1 VYLTISCLLFLI
13 HSLFV
18 GCLRNGSEDVKKHKY
33 FAKVDWDA
41 VFHRKDTPPYLPQVG
56 GPGDHQNFDEYPDSP
71 TDDSVVLIGEDKA
84 AFDVF
89 DQF

>member
-1 VYLTISCLLFLI
+1 
-13 HSLFV
+13 
-18 GCLRNGSEDVKKHKY
+18 VKRHKY

-41 VFHRKDTPPYLPQVG
+41 VLNCTVPAPYLPHIG

-71 TDDSVVLIGEDKA
+71 VDDSVVLFGEDKA

-89 DQF
+89 DEF